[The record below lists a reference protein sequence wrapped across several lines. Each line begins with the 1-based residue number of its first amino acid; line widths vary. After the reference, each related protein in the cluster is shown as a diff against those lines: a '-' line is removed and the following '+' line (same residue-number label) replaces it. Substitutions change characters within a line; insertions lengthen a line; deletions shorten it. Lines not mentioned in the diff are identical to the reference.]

1 MRHAR
6 KQNITRA
13 FTRALPPSARE
24 RARTSASSASIYP
37 HPRDDVTREIPR
49 QPFARLPRDTPRAIT
64 IARDAHERHENH
76 PTRSTLS
83 RRVTTLAFAL
93 ARTSFVADAR
103 TARTALVVL
112 ALVDFPTTG
121 AVRDAH
127 DAVCAMD
134 AADILVVCVLCEVYV
149 GAGGCAVDARA
160 QSDACPRARARPG
173 GSRGDDVIVFSA
185 RVTRTRVIETFM
197 YYQRSRD
204 LSWSESSDIRHRL

>member
-6 KQNITRA
+6 KQNTTRS

-24 RARTSASSASIYP
+24 RPRTSASSSATIYP

-49 QPFARLPRDTPRAIT
+49 HPFARLPLDPPRAIT
-64 IARDAHERHENH
+64 IARDAHERHQNL
-76 PTRSTLS
+76 PTRSTPS

-103 TARTALVVL
+103 TDARAALLVV

-127 DAVCAMD
+127 DAVCAMR
-134 AADILVVCVLCEVYV
+134 AADIVCVFV
-149 GAGGCAVDARA
+149 
-160 QSDACPRARARPG
+160 
-173 GSRGDDVIVFSA
+173 
-185 RVTRTRVIETFM
+185 
-197 YYQRSRD
+197 
-204 LSWSESSDIRHRL
+204 